1 MDIQLAKMELIEML
15 VNIQKESVL
24 KKIKDILEKEQE
36 SDSLSE
42 DDYKIIEARREKHL
56 NGKSK
61 SYTWNETRN
70 IVENN

>member
-36 SDSLSE
+36 LDLLSE

-61 SYTWNETRN
+61 SYTWEETRN

>member
-36 SDSLSE
+36 LDSLSD
-42 DDYKIIEARREKHL
+42 DDYKIIEARQEKHL

-70 IVENN
+70 IFENN